1 MSRPKSSKCR
11 RAFSLFLAAAYG
23 AAPRPFK
30 KRVLAGHPRVLTMHM
45 AARRSRSR
53 RARAEAPAS
62 AAETAG
68 ALRSNAIGKK
78 KKATAV
84 ATAASEPLGTTIA
97 VATLTDSARASP
109 EKGAKRATSGGSAQ
123 GKARRRTAPA
133 VASNNLSSSRSA
145 VPEKRARREKP
156 PAARVYVLTY
166 FFSSLT
172 IDKQTVLGVPFGW
185 LGSAAAEWLGVP
197 ICHSNVQVQ
206 NPRDPSD
213 VCEFGFEGGARRGTG
228 VYQCSAGANPHLAFA
243 RQTRCYLGD
252 TSLRHEE
259 ICAVLDEVRAEWSS
273 DSYHLLTKNC
283 NHFCDALIRKLVPGK
298 KAPAYVN
305 RGARV
310 LCALPA
316 PFPGALPRCVTKWL
330 PSGGSWTAGAVCAM
344 AERERRLAGVRDF
357 AERRDWDGDS
367 LESLEEAAD
376 DASLG
381 KRARSETREGS
392 ARKKERL
399 DLLAAHLKPVPLVGE
414 HARSWAF

>member
-1 MSRPKSSKCR
+1 M
-11 RAFSLFLAAAYG
+11 
-23 AAPRPFK
+23 
-30 KRVLAGHPRVLTMHM
+30 
-45 AARRSRSR
+45 
-53 RARAEAPAS
+53 
-62 AAETAG
+62 
-68 ALRSNAIGKK
+68 
-78 KKATAV
+78 
-84 ATAASEPLGTTIA
+84 
-97 VATLTDSARASP
+97 
-109 EKGAKRATSGGSAQ
+109 
-123 GKARRRTAPA
+123 
-133 VASNNLSSSRSA
+133 
-145 VPEKRARREKP
+145 
-156 PAARVYVLTY
+156 TY